1 MTTKRKIVSL
11 GCILAL
17 IGAAYVGAKVIPDL
31 RSGSMPR
38 GKDTLY
44 LWYTDEA
51 LTDYLT
57 NASASYYEEHGV
69 PVLPVLKDG
78 LEYTESIYRA
88 SVSEDQDLE
97 PAPDLYITTNDNLE
111 KAYLS
116 GIAAEIVNDTGTIV
130 DKNYPQTALDAVTY
144 KGKIVGYPF
153 YYETSAFLYNKTFM
167 DESGQKVPVNLQELL
182 EFADNY
188 DPPETVETIFSWD
201 VSDIFYNYY
210 FSGNYMIVGGDT
222 GDDPTKLDIDNKNTR
237 ACLEMYQ
244 QLNQFFSIDTKEVN
258 YDKVVQD
265 FIDGKIVMTVA
276 TSDVLAKLEAAKADG
291 TFAYEYATAAMPD
304 LSTELKG
311 RSLSVT
317 DAIVVNG
324 FSEKTGKANDF
335 ANYLSYSKAQD
346 LYSGTGKLPSRSGL
360 TYDNPAVQG
369 FEREYAK
376 SISMPK
382 LLGAGNFWVQL
393 EICFSK
399 IWNGQEVTPLLK
411 ELAKSMQAQ
420 L

>member
-1 MTTKRKIVSL
+1 MTTKRKILSL
-11 GCILAL
+11 GLILGL
-17 IGAAYVGAKVIPDL
+17 VGGVYVGAKVIPDL
-31 RSGSMPR
+31 QSGKAPH

-44 LWYTDEA
+44 LWYTDAA

-57 NASASYYEEHGV
+57 NMSTSYYEEHGV

-88 SVSEDQDLE
+88 SISEDQDAE
-97 PAPDLYITTNDNLE
+97 PAPDLFITTNDNLE

-116 GIAAEIVNDTGTIV
+116 GIAAEIVNDTGTV
-130 DKNYPQTALDAVTY
+130 SDKNYPQTALDAVTY
-144 KGKIVGYPF
+144 KGKTVGYPF
-153 YYETSAFLYNKTFM
+153 YYETSVFLYNKTFL
-167 DESGQKVPVNLQELL
+167 DESGQKVPANLQELL

-222 GDDPTKLDIDNKNTR
+222 GDDPTKLDIDNKKTR

-244 QLNQFFSIDTKEVN
+244 QLNQFFSIDTKEVD
-258 YDKVVQD
+258 YDSVVQD

-291 TFAYEYATAAMPD
+291 SFAYEYATAAMPD

-324 FSEKTGKANDF
+324 FSDKTGKTNDF
-335 ANYLSYSKAQD
+335 ANYLSYSKAQE
-346 LYSGTGKLPSRSGL
+346 LYDASGKLASRKGL
-360 TYDNPAVQG
+360 SYANPAVQG
-369 FEREYAK
+369 FENEYAR

-399 IWNGQEVTPLLK
+399 IWNGQEVEPLLK
-411 ELAKSMQAQ
+411 ELAKSMQEQ